1 MDWQSYKGCLEEVAK
16 IAPAFTAIFAA
27 VAVGVAWWSLA
38 AQKRVARRRAAIDFF
53 LKTEM
58 DKEMLE
64 AHQRYLDAVKV
75 LKAEPDVRRF
85 VDCKKHYN
93 AARSYL
99 NVHELIAVGVLQK
112 VFDNSV
118 SRSYWHAE
126 FDRAYTGCN
135 RLLLH
140 LGGDRTYSE
149 MVKLQLKWKRGY

>member
-1 MDWQSYKGCLEEVAK
+1 LHR
-16 IAPAFTAIFAA
+16 AFTAIFAV
-27 VAVGVAWWSLA
+27 VAVGVAWLSLA

-58 DKEMLE
+58 DKEMLD
-64 AHQRYLDAVKV
+64 AHQRYLDAAKV

-85 VDCKKHYN
+85 VDCGKHYN

-99 NVHELIAVGVLQK
+99 NIHELIAGGVLQK

-126 FDRAYTGCN
+126 LDRAYTGCN

-140 LGGDRTYSE
+140 LGGDGTYSG
-149 MVKLQLKWKRGY
+149 MVKLQLKWKRDY

>member
-1 MDWQSYKGCLEEVAK
+1 
-16 IAPAFTAIFAA
+16 
-27 VAVGVAWWSLA
+27 
-38 AQKRVARRRAAIDFF
+38 VARRRAAIDFF

-58 DKEMLE
+58 DKEMLD
-64 AHQRYLDAVKV
+64 AHRRYLDAAAV
-75 LKAEPDVRRF
+75 LQAEPDVRRF
-85 VDCKKHYN
+85 VDCKTHYD

-126 FDRAYTGCN
+126 LDRAYTGCN

-140 LGGDRTYSE
+140 LGGDGTYSE
-149 MVKLQLKWKRGY
+149 MVKLQFKWKRGY